1 MPLEHKTS
9 QWDPC
14 TCPRHWYLHCPGNE
28 FALIFHYNFF
38 LLLIFQAKILKRQQR
53 MIKNRESACLSRKK
67 KKEVFDRY
75 NVNHWLHSLNPC
87 GRWGT
92 TSYDLYIGLC
102 ISIPFRGQ
110 QLDTVLCPVEPGSLG
125 WGEGKS
131 GEVSYHVK
139 LLLRTAM

>member
-1 MPLEHKTS
+1 
-9 QWDPC
+9 
-14 TCPRHWYLHCPGNE
+14 
-28 FALIFHYNFF
+28 
-38 LLLIFQAKILKRQQR
+38 

-75 NVNHWLHSLNPC
+75 NVIISCIPLTLAEDETPPHM
-87 GRWGT
+87 T
-92 TSYDLYIGLC
+92 YLYIGLC

-110 QLDTVLCPVEPGSLG
+110 QLDTVLC
-125 WGEGKS
+125 